1 MRDLPCAL
9 WSLLGIAMQVVPAPS
24 EGYQDVG
31 PTCVLLLTPLMAVSC
46 TVRQPPAVTRRHWC
60 LQAAKTE
67 GPPHTF
73 ASAGSYSGWLW
84 TVPAT
89 NYDRREALANWPPAT
104 EGLKAFAMK
113 WYGSIR
119 RGRLF
124 LARQTTLED
133 SDVVPVV
140 EILLRGCQVT
150 VVSEGLR

>member
-1 MRDLPCAL
+1 MPAL
-9 WSLLGIAMQVVPAPS
+9 S
-24 EGYQDVG
+24 EGNQHVR
-31 PTCVLLLTPLMAVSC
+31 PMLLFLLTPLMAVSC
-46 TVRQPPAVTRRHWC
+46 TWSLPPAVTCLHWC

-73 ASAGSYSGWLW
+73 ASGGSYGGWLW

>member
-1 MRDLPCAL
+1 
-9 WSLLGIAMQVVPAPS
+9 MQVVPALS
-24 EGYQDVG
+24 KGNQDVG
-31 PTCVLLLTPLMAVSC
+31 PKLLFLMTPLMAVSC
-46 TVRQPPAVTRRHWC
+46 TLGQPPAMTCLHGC

-73 ASAGSYSGWLW
+73 ASSGSYGGWLW

-119 RGRLF
+119 QGRLF